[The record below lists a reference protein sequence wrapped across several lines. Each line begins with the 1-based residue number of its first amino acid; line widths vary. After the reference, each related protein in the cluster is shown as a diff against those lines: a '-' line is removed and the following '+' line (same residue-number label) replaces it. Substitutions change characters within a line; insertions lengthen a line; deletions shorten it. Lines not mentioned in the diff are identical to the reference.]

1 MQKIQIDDFSY
12 VKMLSQ
18 LSLSPE
24 GTKAAFVVS
33 QAQVKGN
40 KYVSNIWLL
49 EDGKTRKLS
58 NGGGAR
64 GLAWLGEGTIVFPGG

>member
-1 MQKIQIDDFSY
+1 MQKIQIDDFSC

-49 EDGKTRKLS
+49 EDGKTRKLT
-58 NGGGAR
+58 NGGAEQPD
-64 GLAWLGEGTIVFPGG
+64 LAG